1 MSSIN
6 IFLKQENIT
15 LLWNII
21 KDEKL
26 IKSQSNEIINEILL
40 FFKNN
45 ITSFYEKEHV
55 KCKNLIEI
63 NKKYIVFVLDYIKYK
78 YFNSTKN
85 TNRIKIHEDILV
97 KNKELITYE
106 ELQKEK
112 LNVFEKELS
121 IKEEDFKN
129 YMHKPVPPTPVFN
142 DDINEVPIS
151 EFNEIIKQITI
162 QRNYDIENINTNQSN
177 SSFLQSQETSI
188 KNEKLI
194 KQSNNE
200 TTNKKNITWG
210 NDTVTEYEENDKI
223 NINNENIE
231 LNIFDKLK
239 QNTNTKIN
247 DNSNKNIEE
256 QIEKIQNDIIIINLK
271 INKILNILKI

>member
-6 IFLKQENIT
+6 IFLKQENIS

-26 IKSQSNEIINEILL
+26 IEILL

-55 KCKNLIEI
+55 KSKNLIEI

-85 TNRIKIHEDILV
+85 TNRIKIHEDNLV
-97 KNKELITYE
+97 QNKELITYE

-112 LNVFEKELS
+112 LTVFEKELS
-121 IKEEDFKN
+121 INEEDFKT
-129 YMHKPVPPTPVFN
+129 YMHKHVPPTPIFN

-194 KQSNNE
+194 KQNNNE
-200 TTNKKNITWG
+200 TVNKKNISWG
-210 NDTVTEYEENDKI
+210 NDTVTEYEENDK
-223 NINNENIE
+223 INNENIE

-256 QIEKIQNDIIIINLK
+256 QIEKIQNDIIILNLK
-271 INKILNILKI
+271 ISKILKILKI

>member
-271 INKILNILKI
+271 INKILKILKI

>member
-45 ITSFYEKEHV
+45 IASFYEKEHV

-162 QRNYDIENINTNQSN
+162 QRNYDIENINTNQYN

-200 TTNKKNITWG
+200 ITNKKNITWG

-271 INKILNILKI
+271 ISKILKILKI